1 MCCLAPGGVVEMTPV
16 AIAVLAFSMSADACA
31 AAMARGAST
40 RPNFRNAVKIGLVFG
55 SVEAVTPL
63 LGWAVGRAASRYIAA
78 VDHWVAFVLLG
89 IIGGKM
95 AIESLGRLGRAERL
109 EHPAPAKGGLLTVV
123 LTAIATSIDAAAV
136 GVTLALVNVNI
147 AAVAAAIG
155 AATFTMAT
163 AGLLVGRAFGVR
175 FGPVIELIGGLGLMA
190 IGTGILLEHTG
201 VIG

>member
-1 MCCLAPGGVVEMTPV
+1 MTPG

-40 RPNFRNAVKIGLVFG
+40 RPTFRNAVKSGLVFG

-63 LGWAVGRAASRYIAA
+63 LGWAVGLAASRYIAA

-89 IIGGKM
+89 IVGGKM
-95 AIESLGRLGRAERL
+95 ALEGVGRFGRSDEV
-109 EHPAPAKGGLLTVV
+109 EHEGLNKTGLLTLD

-136 GVTLALVNVNI
+136 GVTLALVNVSI
-147 AAVAAAIG
+147 VSVALAIG
-155 AATFTMAT
+155 ATTFTLAT
-163 AGLLVGRAFGVR
+163 AGLLIGRAFGAR
-175 FGPVIELIGGLGLMA
+175 FGPIIELIGGLGLIA

-201 VIG
+201 MIG